1 MKPRRSRFSRIYH
14 QMTRR
19 RATRRQWQQISQLR
33 PNGSLGHPKPSAA
46 YSHVPF
52 APAMDE
58 SRESAASDWKSEGSF
73 FQEYAPEPL
82 RVRRGRATPE
92 GLGGVMAL
100 AIALFVLACAYS
112 GFSGYMHATNDA
124 MAWFGMLGAL
134 GCLTAAAMGICLSL
148 SMTHRQYSGRFL
160 GIATIF
166 MASLYGVMLISSV
179 SR

>member
-1 MKPRRSRFSRIYH
+1 MRPRRSRFSRIYH

-33 PNGSLGHPKPSAA
+33 PHGSLGHPKPSPV
-46 YSHVPF
+46 YSHAPL
-52 APAMDE
+52 APAFGE
-58 SRESAASDWKSEGSF
+58 SHEFATSDWRAEGPVL
-73 FQEYAPEPL
+73 QEYASEAS
-82 RVRRGRATPE
+82 RITHRHETPG

-100 AIALFVLACAYS
+100 AVALFVLACAYS

-124 MAWFGMLGAL
+124 MAWFGVLGAI
-134 GCLTAAAMGICLSL
+134 GCLMWAALGICLSL
-148 SMTHRQYSGRFL
+148 SITHRQYSGRFL